1 MKNIFYF
8 YLGAITW
15 ELLREVYY
23 DRLYRNNVSSV
34 N

>member
-23 DRLYRNNVSSV
+23 VRFNGTNARTVS
-34 N
+34 